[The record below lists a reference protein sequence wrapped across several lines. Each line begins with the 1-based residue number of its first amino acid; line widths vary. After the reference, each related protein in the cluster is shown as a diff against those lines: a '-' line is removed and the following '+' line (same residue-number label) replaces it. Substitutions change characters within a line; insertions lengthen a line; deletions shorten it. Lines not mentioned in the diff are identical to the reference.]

1 MKHKHINNIYSYDIF
16 LVLTD
21 YRNYNLEH
29 RQLQSIIQQQSF
41 LFNIQN

>member
-1 MKHKHINNIYSYDIF
+1 MTF

-21 YRNYNLEH
+21 SRNSRNYFKV
-29 RQLQSIIQQQSF
+29 RQFQSIIQQQSF